1 MQLLARRVTAVVIT
15 AAIGVVSFGVA
26 TSVVAQSRVQP
37 AGAGGAAPTG
47 AASDASAAVEELK
60 LGQVTD
66 VRVGSDIV
74 FPVDSYR
81 MSPEDQ
87 NVVFLAE
94 HKAMQSCMARFGE
107 SFDVPPQTVPAE
119 SHDYDRLFGVLDLA
133 QAQSTGYHVVGD
145 EILESGE
152 GAGIAEKDASSLD
165 ERALDIAMGDG
176 SDREINGQTVPAGG
190 CISEA
195 RSITGDDGSSQALLE
210 STVAYGLRQSDRDP
224 RVLAAFRSWS
234 ECMKANGFTYETP
247 AAAINDP
254 KWATSKA
261 SAAEIQVAASDVNC
275 KLSTGLTGL
284 RVAVASAWQ
293 DEYISSHADEFK
305 SLSRGDA
312 TKLAKARSL
321 LATSR

>member
-107 SFDVPPQTVPAE
+107 SFDVRRRRQFPPRVMTTIAC
-119 SHDYDRLFGVLDLA
+119 
-133 QAQSTGYHVVGD
+133 
-145 EILESGE
+145 SGCWTWR
-152 GAGIAEKDASSLD
+152 KH
-165 ERALDIAMGDG
+165 RALV
-176 SDREINGQTVPAGG
+176 T
-190 CISEA
+190 
-195 RSITGDDGSSQALLE
+195 T
-210 STVAYGLRQSDRDP
+210 
-224 RVLAAFRSWS
+224 W
-234 ECMKANGFTYETP
+234 
-247 AAAINDP
+247 
-254 KWATSKA
+254 
-261 SAAEIQVAASDVNC
+261 
-275 KLSTGLTGL
+275 
-284 RVAVASAWQ
+284 
-293 DEYISSHADEFK
+293 
-305 SLSRGDA
+305 
-312 TKLAKARSL
+312 
-321 LATSR
+321 